1 VNVLASFLLVAL
13 LMSPI
18 AAAGQSTTENAEA
31 RVYFQEGNRLYTEA
45 SRAPEPQR
53 TMLLQ
58 RALGAYV
65 DSLQIVRS
73 RNALFN
79 AAIVLG
85 ELERYDEAFNYFTE
99 YLRVEGLSTE
109 DRDEAVRRRDALRP
123 QIAVLRVRTDPEGA
137 LVWIDRKDLAPR
149 GETPIELALPEGDHR
164 LFVEKEGHVP
174 LERTETMVRGQTV
187 IAELALS
194 PSTVEPSPPTIEPLP
209 AVEPESV
216 PAEPLTHSRPRLRNA
231 AIGTAAATLATAGVA
246 LGLSL
251 RGRTLREDYDRAA
264 AQYQMSS
271 DPNDLRRAEHLADRT
286 DRFNLTADVFWGATI
301 GLGISAIVSYGVHRG
316 KQKREAP
323 QVGLSVSGEGAFAS
337 VRMPWGTV
345 R

>member
-1 VNVLASFLLVAL
+1 VNLLASLLLVAL
-13 LMSPI
+13 LMSPM
-18 AAAGQSTTENAEA
+18 AAAGQSATENAEA

-45 SRAPEPQR
+45 SRASEPQR
-53 TMLLQ
+53 TALLQ

-99 YLRVEGLSTE
+99 YLQIEGLSAE
-109 DRDEAVRRRDALRP
+109 DRDEAMRRRDALRP
-123 QIAVLRVRTDPEGA
+123 KVAVLRVRTDPEGA

-149 GETPIELALPEGDHR
+149 GETPVELALPEGDHR
-164 LFVEKEGHVP
+164 LFIEKEGYEP
-174 LERTETMVRGQTV
+174 LVRAETMVRGQTV
-187 IAELALS
+187 IAELAL
-194 PSTVEPSPPTIEPLP
+194 PPLPVEPSTP
-209 AVEPESV
+209 AVELESV
-216 PAEPLTHSRPRLRNA
+216 PAQPPVRARLRLRNA

-264 AQYQMSS
+264 AQYQMSG
-271 DPNDLRRAEHLADRT
+271 DPNDLRRADYLADRT

-301 GLGISAIVSYGVHRG
+301 GLGVSAIVLYGVHRG

-323 QVGLSVSGEGAFAS
+323 ELGFSVSREGAFAS
-337 VRMPWGTV
+337 VRMPWGAA